1 MLSAKGLYFFTLAL
15 GSCRENRFG
24 KEHNIKAEAVNMW
37 RRGLAEFFGT
47 ALMVGMGCGS
57 IALGASHGVVSLSF
71 GVGVAL
77 AILIFQP
84 ISGAHINPAVSLAF
98 FRSGHLEREALLPYI
113 VAQLSGATVAGF
125 FLQGV
130 GPTKRAADVSISM
143 GGLIEVFITFS
154 LMASIYWIVVRSQTH
169 ISIAFFVGFVVALL
183 AFMFG
188 PLTGASMNPA
198 RTFGPNIFAGEASSI
213 LFYSFTTAIG
223 ALIAA
228 EVFVRMKLGNNEVE
242 SQD

>member
-1 MLSAKGLYFFTLAL
+1 M
-15 GSCRENRFG
+15 
-24 KEHNIKAEAVNMW
+24 M
-37 RRGLAEFFGT
+37 RRAMAEFIGT
-47 ALMVGMGCGS
+47 ALMVGVGCGS
-57 IALGASHGVVSLSF
+57 VAYGASNLVISLSF
-71 GVGVAL
+71 GIAVTV

-84 ISGAHINPAVSLAF
+84 ISGAHINPAVSIAF
-98 FRSGHLEREALLPYI
+98 WRTGHLEKEALVPYI
-113 VAQLSGATVAGF
+113 LAQLSGAF
-125 FLQGV
+125 FAAFLLQGA
-130 GPTKRAADVSISM
+130 GPTRVVDDISIFT

-183 AFMFG
+183 AFIFG

-198 RTFGPNIFAGEASSI
+198 RTFGPNVFEGLYSS
-213 LFYSFTTAIG
+213 LPFYSITTILG

-228 EVFVRMKLGNNEVE
+228 EVFIRLNQSRDENK